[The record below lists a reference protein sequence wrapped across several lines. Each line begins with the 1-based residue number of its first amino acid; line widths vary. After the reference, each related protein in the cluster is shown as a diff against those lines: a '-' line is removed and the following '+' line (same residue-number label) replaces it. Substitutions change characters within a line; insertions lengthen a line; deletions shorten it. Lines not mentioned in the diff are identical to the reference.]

1 MQPSDFAVKTDAF
14 VNQIDTKKLAL
25 LQSLIDDSRSN
36 GISIVLLEGV
46 PELLEESSIVIPD
59 WIKSNAGWWA
69 EDKISNS
76 DFTKGLEY
84 LIEQQIIMLPPTQTD
99 TASEQKIPDWIKS
112 NAGWWAEGKIGSS
125 DFVKGLQY
133 LIQKRIIRF

>member
-1 MQPSDFAVKTDAF
+1 
-14 VNQIDTKKLAL
+14 
-25 LQSLIDDSRSN
+25 
-36 GISIVLLEGV
+36 VLLEGV